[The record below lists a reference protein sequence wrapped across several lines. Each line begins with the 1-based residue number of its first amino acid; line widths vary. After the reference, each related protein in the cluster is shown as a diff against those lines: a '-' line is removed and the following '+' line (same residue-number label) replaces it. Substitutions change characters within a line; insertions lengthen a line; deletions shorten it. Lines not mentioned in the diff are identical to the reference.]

1 MASRSSTF
9 SPVAADRPG
18 KAATHA
24 PGPLAALSSGAA
36 SSQASSGYPG
46 PWPPGWGPESTAQS
60 SGDVSPEKFIPRRR
74 EGGAPG
80 QSPEREFGSKSA
92 PLSASAKHSEPLTSA
107 PALLGPRSVRTTSFE
122 TFDRE
127 GYPDKQ
133 TLAWS
138 PSPKSASSSAMSM
151 PKTTTAAPAASSSDQ
166 PAACSLSSSPQVES
180 PPDRSKSASPFED
193 LSIFHAGYSE
203 KDLLRA
209 PSPLERASSSW
220 SAHRPA
226 FLSSCASSSV
236 EGLGFQL
243 EHSPAAR
250 SNKAPSDP
258 PSASELDSWRDDA
271 SSSLAPSGAGHGM
284 SITVDT
290 QRTRMGE
297 HLKDKFQGMI
307 RQRFENYLHIIQT
320 LQNNIGKMEALTCEL
335 RIPSRPA
342 DAGSPNRGY
351 STDGG
356 VRANIS
362 CNEDGTFLVYA
373 MLNGTR
379 LYSHGS
385 SLPSSCNSQSGSEVD
400 PEEST
405 PDLGNLASSKPCT
418 DTAGASGVSADHSR
432 ECRDSATGLLD
443 GWVQRV
449 NEFGMSGRCHSLTS
463 LFHFGYTVWK
473 QLWQAP
479 RGMEAVEDTSPS
491 QIAENQENSSKVL
504 SREVPPRQL
513 ATQPACSH
521 EEAEQAAAALGTVVS
536 TPIEEV
542 TPPVQSKEEGMADMR
557 SLPKIIASAHDAMD
571 NERFQQA
578 LELCAEGLELVRSQH
593 KSPPAQRSRGALST
607 RSSSSSANPSP
618 STVAVTWSDE
628 DDSWLISRGS
638 SGALWELL
646 SLRASVHTKL
656 ALHPLTLEDAEELI
670 ALEPTCAEGYYWQ
683 SVAFQ
688 GMQHSQE
695 AIEALMSALEFEP
708 QNPLYTQ
715 MFTALFEDISSA
727 RVEAHAH
734 ANNPPASR
742 APATGEAVL
751 PPRGHILPPGEAVLP
766 RRSRGTGPRD
776 ALSTTTQASHLSSR
790 STTSTEV
797 SPQTSRSSSCDSMDV
812 ASAALCDDA

>member
-1 MASRSSTF
+1 MASSSSTC
-9 SPVAADRPG
+9 SPAVADRPG
-18 KAATHA
+18 YPAIHA
-24 PGPLAALSSGAA
+24 PGLGAA
-36 SSQASSGYPG
+36 SCQAASGYPG
-46 PWPPGWGPESTAQS
+46 PWPPGWGPESTAQLP
-60 SGDVSPEKFIPRRR
+60 GDVSPEKLIPRRR
-74 EGGAPG
+74 EGGAPAL
-80 QSPEREFGSKSA
+80 SPERELGNKSV
-92 PLSASAKHSEPLTSA
+92 LSASASTSA
-107 PALLGPRSVRTTSFE
+107 PALLGPRSYSSARTTSFE
-122 TFDRE
+122 SFDPE

-133 TLAWS
+133 TIAWS
-138 PSPKSASSSAMSM
+138 PSPKAASSAASM
-151 PKTTTAAPAASSSDQ
+151 PKTTATSPAASSDQ
-166 PAACSLSSSPQVES
+166 PAASSVASSPQVET

-193 LSIFHAGYSE
+193 VSMFHGGYSE
-203 KDLLRA
+203 KDIVQA
-209 PSPLERASSSW
+209 ASPLDRASSGLTERSF
-220 SAHRPA
+220 HPPG

-236 EGLGFQL
+236 EGCGFQL
-243 EHSPAAR
+243 DHSPAAR

-271 SSSLAPSGAGHGM
+271 SSSLAPSGTAHGM
-284 SITVDT
+284 SITVNT

-342 DAGSPNRGY
+342 AAGTSNSGY
-351 STDGG
+351 CTDGG

-362 CNEDGTFLVYA
+362 CHEDGTFLVYA
-373 MLNGTR
+373 MLSGAH

-385 SLPSSCNSQSGSEVD
+385 SLPSSSNSQAGSEVD
-400 PEEST
+400 PEEPT
-405 PDLGNLASSKPCT
+405 PDLGNPVSSKHCT
-418 DTAGASGVSADHSR
+418 DAAGPSGALADQ
-432 ECRDSATGLLD
+432 CRDSSTGLLD
-443 GWVQRV
+443 VWVQQV

-473 QLWQAP
+473 QLWQDTQVNW
-479 RGMEAVEDTSPS
+479 GMEVVEDTSPC
-491 QIAENQENSSKVL
+491 QTAENEEKDNSSKVP
-504 SREVPPRQL
+504 SRGEPPRQ
-513 ATQPACSH
+513 ATTHAMPSH
-521 EEAEQAAAALGTVVS
+521 AEAEQTAGRGACASKPAEDGA
-536 TPIEEV
+536 
-542 TPPVQSKEEGMADMR
+542 PPVKSTGESVADIR
-557 SLPKIIASAHDAMD
+557 SLPNILASAHDAED

-578 LELCAEGLELVRSQH
+578 LELCAEGLALVRSQH

-607 RSSSSSANPSP
+607 RSSSSSTNPASA
-618 STVAVTWSDE
+618 TVAVTWSDE
-628 DDSWLISRGS
+628 DDSRLGARGS

-646 SLRASVHTKL
+646 SLQASVHTKL

-683 SVAFQ
+683 SVAFH

-715 MFTALFEDISSA
+715 MFTALFEEISSA
-727 RVEAHAH
+727 RVESVVG
-734 ANNPPASR
+734 NPPTSS
-742 APATGEAVL
+742 APVTGEAIL
-751 PPRGHILPPGEAVLP
+751 HPRGNVLAPGEAVLP

-797 SPQTSRSSSCDSMDV
+797 SPQTSRSSSCDSIDV

>member
-1 MASRSSTF
+1 MA
-9 SPVAADRPG
+9 AI
-18 KAATHA
+18 HA

-36 SSQASSGYPG
+36 SGPASSGYPG
-46 PWPPGWGPESTAQS
+46 PWPPGWGPESTAQL
-60 SGDVSPEKFIPRRR
+60 SGDVSPDKLIPRRR

-80 QSPEREFGSKSA
+80 QSPERELGNKA
-92 PLSASAKHSEPLTSA
+92 ALSASAKSSEPSTSV
-107 PALLGPRSVRTTSFE
+107 PALLGPRSISSARTSFE

-138 PSPKSASSSAMSM
+138 PSPKAASSAMSM
-151 PKTTTAAPAASSSDQ
+151 PKTITAALASCSDQ
-166 PAACSLSSSPQVES
+166 PAASSVASSPQVDS

-203 KDLLRA
+203 KDMLRA
-209 PSPLERASSSW
+209 PSPLDRASSVWTERSL
-220 SAHRPA
+220 AHQPA

-236 EGLGFQL
+236 EGCGFQL

-271 SSSLAPSGAGHGM
+271 SSSLAPSGIAHGM
-284 SITVDT
+284 SMIVNT

-307 RQRFENYLHIIQT
+307 RQKFENYLHIIQT

-342 DAGSPNRGY
+342 AAGSSNSGNC
-351 STDGG
+351 TDGG

-362 CNEDGTFLVYA
+362 CHEDGTFLVYA
-373 MLNGTR
+373 MLSGAH

-385 SLPSSCNSQSGSEVD
+385 SLPSSCNSQAGSEG
-400 PEEST
+400 PEEPI
-405 PDLGNLASSKPCT
+405 PDLGNLASSKPCA
-418 DTAGASGVSADHSR
+418 DTAGSSGAQADQF
-432 ECRDSATGLLD
+432 RDSATGLLD
-443 GWVQRV
+443 GWVQQV

-473 QLWQAP
+473 QLWQDTQVHW
-479 RGMEAVEDTSPS
+479 GMEVVEDTSPS
-491 QIAENQENSSKVL
+491 QTADNEEKENSSKVL
-504 SREVPPRQL
+504 PTREPPRQA
-513 ATQPACSH
+513 ATQPMSSH
-521 EEAEQAAAALGTVVS
+521 EEVEQNAVLGTGASS
-536 TPIEEV
+536 TIEDGA
-542 TPPVQSKEEGMADMR
+542 PPVKSTDEGVADMR
-557 SLPKIIASAHDAMD
+557 CLPKILANAHDAED

-578 LELCAEGLELVRSQH
+578 LELCTEGLELVRAQLR
-593 KSPPAQRSRGALST
+593 SPPAQRSRGALST
-607 RSSSSSANPSP
+607 KSSSSSANPAST
-618 STVAVTWSDE
+618 TVAVTWSDE
-628 DDSWLISRGS
+628 DDSRLGPCSS

-715 MFTALFEDISSA
+715 MFTALFEEISST
-727 RVEAHAH
+727 RVSIAS
-734 ANNPPASR
+734 NPPASS
-742 APATGEAVL
+742 APVTGEAVL
-751 PPRGHILPPGEAVLP
+751 PPRGNVLPPGEAVLP

-797 SPQTSRSSSCDSMDV
+797 SPQTSRSSSSDSIYV
-812 ASAALCDDA
+812 ASAALCDDV